1 MTLSAL
7 HRPEAGRLDVVLL
20 DAAGQQVAQG
30 ADEAGATV
38 LDFEP
43 LDAGNDTCVN
53 STTEACS
60 SGGALVYQFCRT
72 EGDTACYL
80 RREGTS
86 YACEACGE
94 VGACDFALLDLLA
107 EQCPAN

>member
-1 MTLSAL
+1 MQ
-7 HRPEAGRLDVVLL
+7 RLLRFSLLAVLL
-20 DAAGQQVAQG
+20 LVPAISGCGGEGGGGVDSGPM
-30 ADEAGATV
+30 
-38 LDFEP
+38 FEP

-94 VGACDFALLDLLA
+94 VGACDFALLDLIA